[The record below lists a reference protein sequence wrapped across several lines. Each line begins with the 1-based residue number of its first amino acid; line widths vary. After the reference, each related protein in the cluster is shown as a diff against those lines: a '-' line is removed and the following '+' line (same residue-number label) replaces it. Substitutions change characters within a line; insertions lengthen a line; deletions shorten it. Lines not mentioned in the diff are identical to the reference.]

1 MQSITDERRARQM
14 LEEQV
19 RVITLVCKK
28 LNQDIEVIEIEIEM
42 KIKNFKT
49 SYIFVLIKAL
59 DTQLGERNV
68 LLNSIEFRSNELQS
82 NNISLNKD
90 LQFKLARHDSSLSKL
105 ENESVGF
112 NNVLKELQNRQ
123 AEGMR
128 TLGFRLNEIES
139 RVIY

>member
-1 MQSITDERRARQM
+1 M
-14 LEEQV
+14 
-19 RVITLVCKK
+19 
-28 LNQDIEVIEIEIEM
+28 
-42 KIKNFKT
+42 
-49 SYIFVLIKAL
+49 SYIFVVIKAL

-112 NNVLKELQNRQ
+112 NNILKELQNRQ